1 MQLPYSYT
9 CTCKATHGLNVN
21 QKFLQKE
28 TKLLCIFN
36 YIFKMEE
43 ITFIIDRYC
52 TYKKKKKTYNN

>member
-21 QKFLQKE
+21 QNFLQKE

-43 ITFIIDRYC
+43 IAFIIDRYY
-52 TYKKKKKTYNN
+52 TYKN